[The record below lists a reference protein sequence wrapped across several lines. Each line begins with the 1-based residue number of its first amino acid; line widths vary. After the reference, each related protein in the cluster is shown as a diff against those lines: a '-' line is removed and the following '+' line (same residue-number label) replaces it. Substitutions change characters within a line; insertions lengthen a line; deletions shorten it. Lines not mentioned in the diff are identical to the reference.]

1 MSKSWSRFVVLGCWG
16 LGVGI
21 AQAAGIAGV
30 CPDGSAFIVQKIQ
43 DVPCA
48 RAKLVPPSEMPPL
61 RPELLP
67 RPYNWH
73 VDHEARNPHNPYN
86 LIDAAQQIRAH
97 RAQSASSGSSQ
108 RSSGPRAESLRVPEP
123 SRGPRVALSESEL
136 RDLLRLVELRQQVA
150 PAKLSVE
157 DIQGREQLELKVAY
171 SPAIEAQIL
180 AQLGDSPS
188 ARRVLVF
195 TAQSVVG
202 SEFHPN
208 FFVVQDTL
216 TFRPEPTR
224 LEEVGFLLGEP
235 GPLARGTPV
244 LGYLVIP
251 ARFDPERSL
260 DIWWNDRSFS
270 AVLAR

>member
-1 MSKSWSRFVVLGCWG
+1 MSKSWSRSVVLGFWG

-21 AQAAGIAGV
+21 AQAAGTAGV
-30 CPDGSAFIVQKIQ
+30 CPDGSAFIVQQIR

-48 RAKLVPPSEMPPL
+48 RAKLVSPSELPPL

-97 RAQSASSGSSQ
+97 RAQSASPGPSQ
-108 RSSGPRAESLRVPEP
+108 RASGPRTERLRVPEP
-123 SRGPRVALSESEL
+123 SHRPRVALSESDL
-136 RDLLRLVELRQQVA
+136 RDLLRLIELRQYVA

-157 DIQGREQLELKVAY
+157 DIQGREQLEINVAH
-171 SPAIEAQIL
+171 SPAIEAEIL
-180 AQLGDSPS
+180 AQLGESPP

-208 FFVVQDTL
+208 FLVVQDTL

-260 DIWWNDRSFS
+260 DIWWNDHSFS
-270 AVLAR
+270 ALLAP